1 MKKMS
6 YESAMEEL
14 QAIVQALQENAIG
27 MDELPEKL
35 RRAAELIHYCRER
48 LRNAESQIQGLFQD
62 AE

>member
-6 YESAMEEL
+6 SESAMEEL
-14 QAIVQALQENAIG
+14 QTIVQALQDNAIG
-27 MDELPEKL
+27 MDDLPEKL
-35 RRAAELIHYCRER
+35 RRAAELIRYCRER

>member
-1 MKKMS
+1 MKKIT

-14 QAIVQALQENAIG
+14 QAIVQALQDNSIG

-35 RRAAELIHYCRER
+35 RRAAELIRYCRER